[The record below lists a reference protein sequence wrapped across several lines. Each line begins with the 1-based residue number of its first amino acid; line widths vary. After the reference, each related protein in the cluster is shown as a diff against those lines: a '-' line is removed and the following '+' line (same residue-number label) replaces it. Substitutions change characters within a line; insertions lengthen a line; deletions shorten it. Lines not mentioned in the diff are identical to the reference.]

1 VVLAFELLAVS
12 GMKTGGGGVDKV
24 ASASVA
30 FGFFAF
36 SGVETAVA
44 KGADCWLIFCFEERT
59 WGAGGF
65 AHFLSKKSKKLK
77 KCDTLTVTPVTTHRL
92 CQCVWCD

>member
-65 AHFLSKKSKKLK
+65 AHFLSKKIKKIEK
-77 KCDTLTVTPVTTHRL
+77 M
-92 CQCVWCD
+92 